1 MDFIKLLI
9 LTIFE
14 VLLPFIMAAIVIL
27 WFYSCYTALKNII
40 NFIGNVRRYNNKY
53 IAYYTANRTRIIKT
67 SLHSII
73 IISLYIFI
81 IYYFSHLYVPA
92 DPSIYII
99 RALIAFSLFCS
110 INHTFSP
117 KYIPRSFLF
126 LIDTCMLIYLALFL
140 SAFY

>member
-53 IAYYTANRTRIIKT
+53 ITYYTANRTRIIKT

-81 IYYFSHLYVPA
+81 ILLRKEVA
-92 DPSIYII
+92 DSFGFNLVDS
-99 RALIAFSLFCS
+99 ASS
-110 INHTFSP
+110 Q
-117 KYIPRSFLF
+117 IPENISV
-126 LIDTCMLIYLALFL
+126 
-140 SAFY
+140 